1 MTTASHEHSN
11 GNSLLKEYFHDRIV
25 LLLLTVNVFIA
36 ILCVATV
43 LLRLGD
49 FGSNY
54 IQSYRSNL
62 GLNAYSVG
70 GTGQMISFALYAVLI
85 VAGQFFVSLRFYAI
99 RRAVAWIVMLLA
111 TLLLVLCL
119 IISNSLLG
127 LR

>member
-1 MTTASHEHSN
+1 MAIASHEHAN

-25 LLLLTVNVFIA
+25 LLLLTVNIFIA

-70 GTGQMISFALYAVLI
+70 GVGQMISFALYAVL
-85 VAGQFFVSLRFYAI
+85 VVVGQFFVSLRFYAI
-99 RRAVAWIVMLLA
+99 RRSVAWIVMLLA

-119 IISNSLLG
+119 IIGNSLLG